1 MTLLSAFRA
10 TKVLGLAVV
19 LAAGGMTAAEAR
31 DGWHNGHHRHHTRFR
46 PLPNLEQ
53 DESGRLGTT
62 LRYGRSERPRW
73 QENGSFYSGAITAYR
88 NQGGAYFY
96 VNDDGALEWNGQP
109 ERRHRQGPKV
119 ITVMPGVSGCAWE
132 AGVCVIRPG
141 P

>member
-31 DGWHNGHHRHHTRFR
+31 DGWHNGHHRHHT
-46 PLPNLEQ
+46 PLPPPPNLAQGE
-53 DESGRLGTT
+53 RARAGTPP
-62 LRYGRSERPRW
+62 RRWPCPRPSRGPGRW
-73 QENGSFYSGAITAYR
+73 QGR
-88 NQGGAYFY
+88 
-96 VNDDGALEWNGQP
+96 
-109 ERRHRQGPKV
+109 KV
-119 ITVMPGVSGCAWE
+119 ITVMPGVSGCALE